1 MAQVIIFTNSNGG
14 VSVCIPTGELDINAV
29 KAKDTP
35 STSIIVQDSE
45 LPQADNDFF
54 NAWEL
59 ANGVVTVN
67 LTKAKELTKA
77 RLRAEREPLLA
88 AQDVLFQRAQETGGD
103 TSAIVAEKQ
112 RLRDV
117 TGLVDACT
125 STAQLR
131 ALNTSSVAVIVEEA
145 PAVVVEETQAAVV
158 EETSVEQA

>member
-1 MAQVIIFTNSNGG
+1 MAQVIIFTNDNGG
-14 VSVCIPTGELDINAV
+14 VSVCVPTGELDINAV

-35 STSIIVQDSE
+35 SHSIIVQESE

-67 LTKAKELTKA
+67 LDKAKEITKA
-77 RLRAEREPLLA
+77 RLRAERAPLLA
-88 AQDVLFQRAQETGGD
+88 AQDVLFQRALESGAD
-103 TSAIVAEKQ
+103 TTAIVAEKQ

-125 STAQLR
+125 TTAELR
-131 ALNTSSVAVIVEEA
+131 ALSA
-145 PAVVVEETQAAVV
+145 
-158 EETSVEQA
+158 